1 MTSPE
6 KDVLKY
12 GVQLQFPATNNEA
25 KYEAILTS
33 LRIAR
38 ALGIKNLRLRIDS
51 KLIVGQ
57 ITNEYEV
64 KEERMKKYIQLTSQ
78 VIDEF
83 DSVKLELIPREENSA
98 TDEIARLASTEDASA
113 MAGLLMEVQTIPS
126 IDRLQAFSIQRPS
139 NWMELILSYIRD
151 GQLPSNLSKAKK
163 VRVRRF
169 TILNGKLYKRGFSMP
184 YLKCLTPDK
193 ATYVL

>member
-64 KEERMKKYIQLTSQ
+64 KEERMKKYL
-78 VIDEF
+78 
-83 DSVKLELIPREENSA
+83 
-98 TDEIARLASTEDASA
+98 
-113 MAGLLMEVQTIPS
+113 
-126 IDRLQAFSIQRPS
+126 
-139 NWMELILSYIRD
+139 
-151 GQLPSNLSKAKK
+151 
-163 VRVRRF
+163 
-169 TILNGKLYKRGFSMP
+169 
-184 YLKCLTPDK
+184 
-193 ATYVL
+193 